1 MSAVLTAIRSSC
13 RTTAGKQ
20 QAEKLEK
27 KVESVA
33 KISFQTRGLTCVSQ
47 MEQDGAR
54 REAEAGDVGAE
65 LDPLQRREGNKTQ
78 CDFSSSARGQKSQK
92 NCLPPNAQ

>member
-27 KVESVA
+27 SRVCGKDF
-33 KISFQTRGLTCVSQ
+33 ISNTGTNLRVP
-47 MEQDGAR
+47 DGTGWCSER
-54 REAEAGDVGAE
+54 
-65 LDPLQRREGNKTQ
+65 
-78 CDFSSSARGQKSQK
+78 S
-92 NCLPPNAQ
+92 

>member
-1 MSAVLTAIRSSC
+1 
-13 RTTAGKQ
+13 
-20 QAEKLEK
+20 
-27 KVESVA
+27 
-33 KISFQTRGLTCVSQ
+33 

>member
-1 MSAVLTAIRSSC
+1 MSALFLQPFAHHVEQQRANSRQRSW
-13 RTTAGKQ
+13 
-20 QAEKLEK
+20 K

-54 REAEAGDVGAE
+54 REAEAGDVGTE

-78 CDFSSSARGQKSQK
+78 CDFLSSAKGQKSQK
-92 NCLPPNAQ
+92 KLFTT